1 MTEHP
6 ASAGRVA
13 SGNPRLDAIL
23 GGGLPAHGI
32 NLVVGPPGSG
42 KTVLAQQYVFHNA
55 TPQRPAV
62 YLTTVSEPLEKVL
75 RYGQTMA
82 FFDAGAVGR
91 AVFYEDVGG
100 PLGAQGLTAVLER
113 VDALLKE
120 RRPAVIVVDSF
131 KALTPYATDEGE
143 FRRFLHS
150 LAGRLSAF
158 PVTSLWVGEYD
169 SAELSTAP
177 EFAVADAIVSLSS
190 ERVGQRELRV
200 LQVLKLR
207 GSGFLSGRHAYR
219 LSEIGLEVFP
229 RLADPLDAAAYSM
242 ATERASSG
250 IPALDAMLDDGYWPG
265 ATTLVAGPTG
275 SGKTLM
281 GLHFI
286 VSGARQGEP
295 GIIATLQENPTQL
308 QRIAQG
314 FDWSLAE
321 PGIELLA
328 RSPVDLYIDQ
338 WVYELLA
345 AIDRT
350 GARRVLIDSL
360 GDLFFAAGDESRYRE
375 YLYSL
380 VQRCSRL
387 GVSLLLTFELPDL
400 FQVTR
405 LSELGVSHVSD
416 NVVLLQYL
424 RQPNAIRRTLTVVKT
439 RASLHKPQVREFTIT
454 PEGITLENEIA
465 TDPEP
470 PAQPLATEATA
481 AARSPN

>member
-1 MTEHP
+1 MT
-6 ASAGRVA
+6 AGWQAGGRLT
-13 SGNPRLDAIL
+13 SGNQQLDAIL
-23 GGGLPAHGI
+23 GGGFPAHAI

-42 KTVLAQQYVFHNA
+42 KTILAQQYVFHNA
-55 TPQRPAV
+55 TPERPAV

-82 FFDAGAVGR
+82 FFDPAAVGR
-91 AVFYEDVGG
+91 AVFYEDVGEL
-100 PLGAQGLTAVLER
+100 LGTQGLSGVLER
-113 VDALLKE
+113 IDALVKE
-120 RRPAVIVVDSF
+120 HRPGILVVDSF
-131 KALTPYATDEGE
+131 KALSFYAADQGE

-150 LAGRLSAF
+150 LSGRLSAF
-158 PVTSLWVGEYD
+158 PVTSLWLGEYD
-169 SAELSTAP
+169 RAELTTAP

-190 ERVGQRELRV
+190 ERASQRELRV

-219 LSEIGLEVFP
+219 LSEAGMDTFP
-229 RLADPLDAAAYSM
+229 RLADPVDATSYSV
-242 ATERASSG
+242 ATERVSSG
-250 IPALDAMLDDGYWPG
+250 IPVLDAMLDEGYWPG
-265 ATTLVAGPTG
+265 AATLVAGPTG

-286 VSGARQGEP
+286 VSGARRGEP
-295 GIIATLQENPTQL
+295 GVIATLQENSTQL

-321 PGIELLA
+321 PGIELLS

-345 AIDRT
+345 AIERT

-360 GDLFFAAGDESRYRE
+360 GDLVFAAGDETRYRE

-380 VQRCSRL
+380 MQRCSRV
-387 GVSLLLTFELPDL
+387 GVSLLLTLELPDL
-400 FQVTR
+400 FQITR
-405 LSELGVSHVSD
+405 LSELGISHVSD

-424 RQPNAIRRTLTVVKT
+424 RQPAVIRRTLTVIKT
-439 RASLHKPQVREFTIT
+439 RASLHQPQVREFTIT
-454 PEGITLENEIA
+454 SRGITLEDQI
-465 TDPEP
+465 
-470 PAQPLATEATA
+470 PAAPASPARPQPTEATA
-481 AARSPN
+481 PGRPPS

>member
-1 MTEHP
+1 MTGHLDP
-6 ASAGRVA
+6 TGRMG
-13 SGNPRLDAIL
+13 SGNPRLDTVL

-55 TPQRPAV
+55 TPERPAI

-75 RYGQTMA
+75 RYGQTLA
-82 FFDAGAVGR
+82 FFDTGAVGR
-91 AVFYEDVGG
+91 AVHYEDVGG
-100 PLGAQGLTAVLER
+100 LLGAEGLTAVVER

-120 RRPAVIVVDSF
+120 RRPAILVIDSF
-131 KALTPYATDEGE
+131 KALTPYATDQGAV
-143 FRRFLHS
+143 RRFLHS

-158 PVTSLWVGEYD
+158 PVTSLWIGEYD

-190 ERVGQRELRV
+190 DRVGQRELRL

-207 GSGFLSGRHAYR
+207 GSGFRSGRHSYR
-219 LSEIGLEVFP
+219 ISEAGIDVFP
-229 RLADPLDAAAYSM
+229 RLADPIDATAYPM

-250 IPALDAMLDDGYWPG
+250 IPALDSMLDDGYWPG
-265 ATTLVAGPTG
+265 ASTLVAGPTG

-281 GLHFI
+281 GQHFI
-286 VSGARQGEP
+286 VSGARRGEP
-295 GIIATLQENPTQL
+295 GVIATLQENPTQL
-308 QRIAQG
+308 QRIAEG
-314 FDWSLAE
+314 FGWSLAE
-321 PGIELLA
+321 DGVQLLY

-345 AIDRT
+345 AIERT

-360 GDLFFAAGDESRYRE
+360 GDLAFAAGDEARYRE

-380 VQRCSRL
+380 VQRCSRV
-387 GVSLLLTFELPDL
+387 GVSLLMTLELPDL
-400 FQVTR
+400 FQVSR

-424 RQPNAIRRTLTVVKT
+424 RQPDVIRRTLTVLKT
-439 RASLHKPQVREFTIT
+439 RASLHQPQVREFTIT
-454 PEGITLENEIA
+454 PEGITLQA
-465 TDPEP
+465 HDT
-470 PAQPLATEATA
+470 
-481 AARSPN
+481 

>member
-1 MTEHP
+1 MTEHLG
-6 ASAGRVA
+6 SSGRVA
-13 SGNPRLDAIL
+13 SGNQRLDAIL
-23 GGGLPAHGI
+23 GGGLPAHAI

-42 KTVLAQQYVFHNA
+42 KTVLAQQYAFHNA
-55 TPQRPAV
+55 TPERPAL

-82 FFDAGAVGR
+82 FFDARAVGR
-91 AVFYEDVGG
+91 AVFYEDLGG
-100 PLGAQGLTAVLER
+100 LLGTEGLTAVLER
-113 VDALLKE
+113 VDVLLKE
-120 RRPAVIVVDSF
+120 RRPAIIVIDSF
-131 KALTPYATDEGE
+131 KALNPYAADQGA
-143 FRRFLHS
+143 FRRFLHG

-158 PVTSLWVGEYD
+158 PVTSLWIGEYD
-169 SAELSTAP
+169 STGLTTAP

-190 ERVGQRELRV
+190 DRVGQRELRV

-207 GSGFLSGRHAYR
+207 GSGFLPGRHAYR
-219 LSEIGLEVFP
+219 LSAAGIDVFP
-229 RLADPLDAAAYSM
+229 RLADPMDAAAYLVGI
-242 ATERASSG
+242 ERVSSG

-265 ATTLVAGPTG
+265 AATLVAGPTG

-286 VSGARQGEP
+286 VSGARRGEP

-308 QRIAQG
+308 QRIAEG
-314 FDWSLAE
+314 FGWSLAE
-321 PGIELLA
+321 DGIELLS

-345 AIDRT
+345 AIERT

-360 GDLFFAAGDESRYRE
+360 GDLVFAAGDETRYRE

-380 VQRCSRL
+380 MQRCSRQ
-387 GVSLLLTFELPDL
+387 GVSLLMTFELPDL

-405 LSELGVSHVSD
+405 LSELGISHVSD

-424 RQPNAIRRTLTVVKT
+424 RQPTGIARTLTVIKT
-439 RASLHKPQVREFTIT
+439 RASLHQPQVREFTIT
-454 PEGITLENEIA
+454 GDGMTLKDQIP
-465 TDPEP
+465 TDP
-470 PAQPLATEATA
+470 
-481 AARSPN
+481 ARP

>member
-1 MTEHP
+1 MTGHLD
-6 ASAGRVA
+6 STGRMG
-13 SGNPRLDAIL
+13 SGIRRLDTVL
-23 GGGLPAHGI
+23 GGGFPAHGI

-55 TPQRPAV
+55 TPERPAI

-75 RYGQTMA
+75 RYGQTLA
-82 FFDAGAVGR
+82 FFDAGAVGV
-91 AVFYEDVGG
+91 AVHYQDVGG
-100 PLGAQGLTAVLER
+100 LLGSEGLTAVLER
-113 VDALLKE
+113 VDTLLKE
-120 RRPAVIVVDSF
+120 YRPAIIVIDSF
-131 KALTPYATDEGE
+131 KALTPYASDQGA
-143 FRRFLHS
+143 FRHFLHS

-158 PVTSLWVGEYD
+158 PVTSLWIGEYD
-169 SAELSTAP
+169 GTELSTAP

-190 ERVGQRELRV
+190 DRIGQRELRV

-219 LSEIGLEVFP
+219 LSEAGMDVFP
-229 RLADPLDAAAYSM
+229 RLADPVDATAYSM
-242 ATERASSG
+242 AGERVSSG

-265 ATTLVAGPTG
+265 AATLVAGPTG

-286 VSGARQGEP
+286 VSGVRRGEP
-295 GIIATLQENPTQL
+295 GVIATLQENPTQL

-314 FDWSLAE
+314 FDWSLGE
-321 PGIELLA
+321 PGIELLC

-345 AIDRT
+345 VIERT

-360 GDLFFAAGDESRYRE
+360 GDLFFAAGDETRYRE

-387 GVSLLLTFELPDL
+387 GVSLLMTYELPEL
-400 FQVTR
+400 FQLHR

-416 NVVLLQYL
+416 NVVVLQYL
-424 RQPNAIRRTLTVVKT
+424 RQPDVIRRTLTVIKT
-439 RASLHKPQVREFTIT
+439 RASLHQPQVREFAIT
-454 PEGITLENEIA
+454 SQGITLEA
-465 TDPEP
+465 TTPGRP
-470 PAQPLATEATA
+470 PRVGQA
-481 AARSPN
+481 

>member
-1 MTEHP
+1 MTEHLG
-6 ASAGRVA
+6 STGRVA
-13 SGNPRLDAIL
+13 SGNRRLDAIL
-23 GGGLPAHGI
+23 GGGFPAHGI

-55 TPQRPAV
+55 TAERPAI

-75 RYGQTMA
+75 RYGQTLA
-82 FFDAGAVGR
+82 FFDARAVGR

-100 PLGAQGLTAVLER
+100 LVGTEGLTAVLER

-120 RRPAVIVVDSF
+120 RRPAIIVIDSF
-131 KALTPYATDEGE
+131 KALNPYATDQGA

-158 PVTSLWVGEYD
+158 PATSLWIGEYD
-169 SAELSTAP
+169 STELSTAP
-177 EFAVADAIVSLSS
+177 EFAVADAIVGLSS
-190 ERVGQRELRV
+190 DRIGQRELRV
-200 LQVLKLR
+200 LQVVKLR
-207 GSGFLSGRHAYR
+207 GSDFMSGKHAYR
-219 LSEIGLEVFP
+219 LTEAGIDVFP
-229 RLADPLDAAAYSM
+229 RLADPMAAAAYTM
-242 ATERASSG
+242 AAERVSSG
-250 IPALDAMLDDGYWPG
+250 IPAFDAMIDDGYWPG
-265 ATTLVAGPTG
+265 AATLVAGPTG

-286 VSGARQGEP
+286 VSGARRGEP

-314 FDWSLAE
+314 FGWSLAE
-321 PGIELLA
+321 DGIELLC

-345 AIDRT
+345 AIERI

-360 GDLFFAAGDESRYRE
+360 GDLVFAAGDETRYRE

-387 GVSLLLTFELPDL
+387 GVSLLMTFELPDL

-416 NVVLLQYL
+416 NVVLLQYV
-424 RQPNAIRRTLTVVKT
+424 RQPTARISRTLTVVKT
-439 RASLHKPQVREFTIT
+439 RASLHQPQAREFHIT
-454 PEGITLENEIA
+454 GEGITLKDEI
-465 TDPEP
+465 
-470 PAQPLATEATA
+470 PADA
-481 AARSPN
+481 AL

>member
-1 MTEHP
+1 MTEHL
-6 ASAGRVA
+6 ASTGRVA

-23 GGGLPAHGI
+23 GGGFPAHGI

-55 TPQRPAV
+55 TPQRPAL

-75 RYGQTMA
+75 RYGQTLA
-82 FFDAGAVGR
+82 FFDARAVGR
-91 AVFYEDVGG
+91 AVHYEDVGG
-100 PLGAQGLTAVLER
+100 LLGEDGLTAVLER
-113 VDALLKE
+113 VDALLKGH
-120 RRPAVIVVDSF
+120 RPAIIVIDSF
-131 KALTPYATDEGE
+131 KALTPYATDQGV

-158 PVTSLWVGEYD
+158 PVTSLWIGEYD
-169 SAELSTAP
+169 SIELSTAP

-190 ERVGQRELRV
+190 DRVGQRELRV

-207 GSGFLSGRHAYR
+207 GSSFLSGRHAYR
-219 LSEIGLEVFP
+219 VSEAGMEVFP
-229 RLADPLDAAAYSM
+229 RLADPTDAAAYSM
-242 ATERASSG
+242 AAERVSSG
-250 IPALDAMLDDGYWPG
+250 IPALDAMLDGGYWPG
-265 ATTLVAGPTG
+265 AATLAAGPTG

-286 VSGARQGEP
+286 VSGARRGEP
-295 GIIATLQENPTQL
+295 GVIATLQENPTQL

-314 FDWSLAE
+314 FGWSLAE
-321 PGIELLA
+321 PGIGLLC
-328 RSPVDLYIDQ
+328 RTPVDLYIDQ
-338 WVYELLA
+338 WVYEVLA
-345 AIDRT
+345 AIERT

-360 GDLFFAAGDESRYRE
+360 GDLAFAAGDETRYRE

-387 GVSLLLTFELPDL
+387 GVSLLMTLELPDL

-405 LSELGVSHVSD
+405 LSEQGVSHVSD

-424 RQPNAIRRTLTVVKT
+424 RQPAVLRRTLTLIKT
-439 RASLHKPQVREFTIT
+439 RASLHQPQVREFTIT
-454 PEGITLENEIA
+454 PEGITLQDEILA
-465 TDPEP
+465 DPAS
-470 PAQPLATEATA
+470 PARPQSTEATA
-481 AARSPN
+481 PVRPSS

>member
-1 MTEHP
+1 MTEHSD
-6 ASAGRVA
+6 SAGRVG
-13 SGNPRLDAIL
+13 SGNQRLDAIL
-23 GGGLPAHGI
+23 GGGFPAHGI

-55 TPQRPAV
+55 TPERPAA

-75 RYGQTMA
+75 RYGQTLA

-91 AVFYEDVGG
+91 AVHYEDVGG
-100 PLGAQGLTAVLER
+100 LLGSKGLTAVLER

-120 RRPAVIVVDSF
+120 RRPALMVIDSF
-131 KALTPYATDEGE
+131 KALTPYATDQGT

-150 LAGRLSAF
+150 LAGQLSAF
-158 PVTSLWVGEYD
+158 PVTSLWIGEYD
-169 SAELSTAP
+169 GTELSTAP

-190 ERVGQRELRV
+190 DRVGQRELRV

-219 LSEIGLEVFP
+219 LSATGMEVFP
-229 RLADPLDAAAYSM
+229 RLADPIDATAYSM
-242 ATERASSG
+242 ATERVSSG
-250 IPALDAMLDDGYWPG
+250 IPVLDAMLEDGYWPG
-265 ATTLVAGPTG
+265 AATLVAGPTG

-286 VSGARQGEP
+286 VSGARRGEP
-295 GIIATLQENPTQL
+295 GVIATLQENPTQL

-314 FDWSLAE
+314 FGWSLAE
-321 PGIELLA
+321 PGIELLC

-345 AIDRT
+345 TIERT

-360 GDLFFAAGDESRYRE
+360 GDLVFAAGDQTRYRE

-387 GVSLLLTFELPDL
+387 GVSLLMTFELPDL

-424 RQPNAIRRTLTVVKT
+424 RQPAVIRRTLTVIKA
-439 RASLHKPQVREFTIT
+439 RASLHQPQVREFTIT
-454 PEGITLENEIA
+454 SQGITLEDQVPA
-465 TDPEP
+465 DPAS
-470 PAQPLATEATA
+470 PARPQPTEATA
-481 AARSPN
+481 PARPPS

>member
-1 MTEHP
+1 MTEQP
-6 ASAGRVA
+6 GSSGRVG
-13 SGNPRLDAIL
+13 SGNRRLDAIL
-23 GGGLPAHGI
+23 GGGFPAHGI

-55 TPQRPAV
+55 TPERPAA

-75 RYGQTMA
+75 RYGQTLA

-91 AVFYEDVGG
+91 AVHYEDVGG
-100 PLGAQGLTAVLER
+100 LLGSKGLTAVLER

-120 RRPAVIVVDSF
+120 RRPAIMVIDSF
-131 KALTPYATDEGE
+131 KALTPYATDQGT

-150 LAGRLSAF
+150 LAGQLSAF
-158 PVTSLWVGEYD
+158 PVTSLWIGEYD
-169 SAELSTAP
+169 GTELSTAP

-190 ERVGQRELRV
+190 DRVGQRELRV

-219 LSEIGLEVFP
+219 LSAAGMEVFP
-229 RLADPLDAAAYSM
+229 RLADPIDATAYSM
-242 ATERASSG
+242 ATERVSSG
-250 IPALDAMLDDGYWPG
+250 IPVLDAMLEDGYWPG
-265 ATTLVAGPTG
+265 AATLVAGPTG

-286 VSGARQGEP
+286 VSGARRGEP
-295 GIIATLQENPTQL
+295 GVIATLQENPTQL

-314 FDWSLAE
+314 FGWSLAE
-321 PGIELLA
+321 PGIELLC

-345 AIDRT
+345 TIERT

-360 GDLFFAAGDESRYRE
+360 GDLVFAAGDQTRYRE

-387 GVSLLLTFELPDL
+387 GVSLLMTFELPDL

-424 RQPNAIRRTLTVVKT
+424 RQPAVIRRTLTVIKA
-439 RASLHKPQVREFTIT
+439 RASLHQPQVREFTIT
-454 PEGITLENEIA
+454 SQGITLEDQVPA
-465 TDPEP
+465 DPAS
-470 PAQPLATEATA
+470 PARPQPTQATA
-481 AARSPN
+481 PARPPS

>member
-1 MTEHP
+1 MTEP
-6 ASAGRVA
+6 LGGTGRVA
-13 SGNPRLDAIL
+13 SGSQRLDAIL
-23 GGGLPAHGI
+23 GGGFPAHGI

-55 TPQRPAV
+55 TPERPAI

-75 RYGQTMA
+75 RYGQTLA
-82 FFDAGAVGR
+82 FFDASTVGR
-91 AVFYEDVGG
+91 AVHYEDVGG
-100 PLGAQGLTAVLER
+100 LLGAQGLTAVLER
-113 VDALLKE
+113 VDALLRE
-120 RRPAVIVVDSF
+120 RRPAMIVIDSF
-131 KALTPYATDEGE
+131 KALNPYATDQGG

-158 PVTSLWVGEYD
+158 PVTSLWLGEYD
-169 SAELSTAP
+169 STELSTAP
-177 EFAVADAIVSLSS
+177 EFAVADAIVRLSS
-190 ERVGQRELRV
+190 DRVGQRELRV
-200 LQVLKLR
+200 LEVLKLR

-219 LSEIGLEVFP
+219 LSEAGLDVFP
-229 RLADPLDAAAYSM
+229 RLADPIDAAAYSM
-242 ATERASSG
+242 ATERVSSG
-250 IPALDAMLDDGYWPG
+250 IPALDAMLEDGYWPG
-265 ATTLVAGPTG
+265 AATLVAGPTG

-286 VSGARQGEP
+286 VSGARRGEP
-295 GIIATLQENPTQL
+295 GVIATLQENPTQL

-314 FDWSLAE
+314 FGWLLAE
-321 PGIELLA
+321 PGIELLC

-345 AIDRT
+345 AIERT

-360 GDLFFAAGDESRYRE
+360 GDLVFAAGDETRYRE

-387 GVSLLLTFELPDL
+387 GVSLLMTFELPDL

-424 RQPNAIRRTLTVVKT
+424 RQPAVLRRTLTVVKT
-439 RASLHKPQVREFTIT
+439 RASLHQPQIREFTIT
-454 PEGITLENEIA
+454 PEGITLEDEIPTDTA
-465 TDPEP
+465 TQARLP
-470 PAQPLATEATA
+470 PTGANAPA
-481 AARSPN
+481 